1 MDYTN
6 SNDQAQ
12 MTNKSNIL
20 LTEIT
25 NNDNDIDNSNQI
37 YPNQNNEVKKEYDI
51 WKDIGLYTYILFFVN
66 IIYIITLIIYFNYT
80 FDEETFQACTNFVI
94 CSGIFESIYIIFSF
108 FIFICKSKIELLVYY
123 IYFVIIASMIT
134 FISSL
139 VVFADTEDEDEY
151 YNYYN
156 FTTTCKAIVISGSSI
171 ITLLSLIYVVLACKL
186 IYCNKHVKIIFLN

>member
-80 FDEETFQACTNFVI
+80 FDEETFQAYTN
-94 CSGIFESIYIIFSF
+94 
-108 FIFICKSKIELLVYY
+108 L
-123 IYFVIIASMIT
+123 
-134 FISSL
+134 SS
-139 VVFADTEDEDEY
+139 VPE
-151 YNYYN
+151 
-156 FTTTCKAIVISGSSI
+156 
-171 ITLLSLIYVVLACKL
+171 
-186 IYCNKHVKIIFLN
+186 

>member
-1 MDYTN
+1 
-6 SNDQAQ
+6 

-80 FDEETFQACTNFVI
+80 FDEETFQAYTN
-94 CSGIFESIYIIFSF
+94 
-108 FIFICKSKIELLVYY
+108 L
-123 IYFVIIASMIT
+123 
-134 FISSL
+134 SS
-139 VVFADTEDEDEY
+139 VPE
-151 YNYYN
+151 
-156 FTTTCKAIVISGSSI
+156 
-171 ITLLSLIYVVLACKL
+171 
-186 IYCNKHVKIIFLN
+186 